1 MAACSSVVLNGPTVV
16 GLILP
21 LALDTF
27 AVSAAVGVS
36 NPTRQQRLRL
46 GGVFALF
53 EGGMPAIGV
62 LVGGP
67 FSQVLGAT
75 ADYVAIAI
83 LLGFGAFTLVHGDD
97 DEEEASRL
105 VTARGPALILIGLSV
120 SLDELA
126 IGFTVGLLG
135 CQSCRH

>member
-1 MAACSSVVLNGPTVV
+1 M
-16 GLILP
+16 
-21 LALDTF
+21 
-27 AVSAAVGVS
+27 SAAAGVS

-97 DEEEASRL
+97 DEEGGVAARHRSWASPHPER
-105 VTARGPALILIGLSV
+105 AECEPR
-120 SLDELA
+120 
-126 IGFTVGLLG
+126 
-135 CQSCRH
+135 